1 MFNKDKKKEGTNMQI
16 HSNIVHD
23 AKHLKNLYAH
33 MDRTSRKYDAV
44 RDQVEVFVAKE
55 LNEEYNGHMAHV
67 VMEFATFDRAKVAGQ
82 YVAYNLG
89 KPCYAVTVVGGA
101 QPDGSYIKPCIHII
115 YDENY
120 IRVLERILR
129 KIHL

>member
-1 MFNKDKKKEGTNMQI
+1 MQI

-33 MDRTSRKYDAV
+33 MDRTSRKYDVV
-44 RDQVEVFVAKE
+44 RDEVEVFVAKE

-101 QPDGSYIKPCIHII
+101 QPDGTYIKPCIHII
-115 YDENY
+115 YDETY

>member
-1 MFNKDKKKEGTNMQI
+1 MQI

-33 MDRTSRKYDAV
+33 MDRTSRKYDTV
-44 RDQVEVFVAKE
+44 RDEVEVFVAKE

-89 KPCYAVTVVGGA
+89 KPCYTSG
-101 QPDGSYIKPCIHII
+101 
-115 YDENY
+115 
-120 IRVLERILR
+120 LR
-129 KIHL
+129 KPGVSTPG

>member
-1 MFNKDKKKEGTNMQI
+1 MKI

-33 MDRTSRKYDAV
+33 MARTSRKYDSV
-44 RDQVEVFVAKE
+44 RDEVEVFFAKD
-55 LNEEYNGHMAHV
+55 LSQEYNGH
-67 VMEFATFDRAKVAGQ
+67 MEFATFDRAKVAGQ

-120 IRVLERILR
+120 IRILERILR